1 MEDVYIRFFQFLGS
15 SNFKIK
21 TLIQKLGSVQNL
33 ILKTKKTYQ
42 VDDASGSEPDGD
54 EDGDELGEPV
64 KKISCKQLCSYWFF
78 VTP

>member
-1 MEDVYIRFFQFLGS
+1 MEDVYIRFLQFLGS

-21 TLIQKLGSVQNL
+21 PLKLGSVQNL
-33 ILKTKKTYQ
+33 ILKTKKETYQ

-64 KKISCKQLCSYWFF
+64 KKISCKKLCS
-78 VTP
+78 